1 MSKNPEA
8 KEKAIALRKEGLS
21 PREIGERL
29 GFTRGVIYHW
39 VRHVELTEAQ
49 KAHLC
54 SMSYGSR
61 SSHLASLKMQA
72 NFREVREA
80 ARAEGRAFA
89 KKGDVN
95 HAMACA
101 LYWAEGTKKKNS
113 VCLAN
118 TDPEMIR
125 FFYSFL
131 VRVFQATPA
140 VMFSYHQD
148 EGNAPEKEAK
158 AFWAKLLGLKEKD
171 IKSFAN
177 KDKRPRTGLKKKRH
191 RNGMCI
197 VSLHSTPAVQHIYG
211 ALEVYSGVAILPESC
226 GSGPEVGHHIA
237 IVD

>member
-1 MSKNPEA
+1 
-8 KEKAIALRKEGLS
+8 
-21 PREIGERL
+21 
-29 GFTRGVIYHW
+29 
-39 VRHVELTEAQ
+39 
-49 KAHLC
+49 
-54 SMSYGSR
+54 MSYGSR

-89 KKGDVN
+89 KRGDVN

-101 LYWAEGTKKKNS
+101 LYWAEGTKKKNGVS
-113 VCLAN
+113 LAN

-125 FFYSFL
+125 FFYNFL
-131 VRVFQATPA
+131 VRVFHKSPA
-140 VMFSYHQD
+140 VMFSYHED
-148 EGNAPEKEAK
+148 EGNAPEHEAK
-158 AFWAKLLGLKEKD
+158 AFWAKLLGVEKEA

-177 KDKRPRTGLKKKRH
+177 KDKRPRTGLKKRRH

-197 VSLHSTPAVQHIYG
+197 VSLHSTSAVQHIYG

>member
-1 MSKNPEA
+1 MSKNPVA

-21 PREIGERL
+21 PREIGDRL

-49 KAHLC
+49 KAHLG

-61 SSHLASLKMQA
+61 SSRAASLKMQEK
-72 NFREVREA
+72 FKKLREE

-89 KKGDVN
+89 KRGDVN

-101 LYWAEGTKKKNS
+101 LYWAEGTKKKNNL
-113 VCLAN
+113 CLAN

-125 FFYSFL
+125 FFYNFL
-131 VRVFQATPA
+131 VRVFGA
-140 VMFSYHQD
+140 VPLVTFSYHQD
-148 EGNAPEKEAK
+148 EGNAPEKEARE
-158 AFWAKLLGLKEKD
+158 FWAGLLGIEEKD

-191 RNGMCI
+191 WNGMCI
-197 VSLHSTPAVQHIYG
+197 VSLHSTHAVQHIYG
-211 ALEVYSGVAILPESC
+211 ALEEYSGVFIFPK
-226 GSGPEVGHHIA
+226 
-237 IVD
+237 